1 MSKKSA
7 SKRSGLFFFF
17 VGAFLVAVVIQSNLP
32 KNPITCANT
41 RSCSAN
47 PLLSVV
53 YNEMGIFNGQ
63 KIMPPLI
70 SLLPDAQEFVLGAS
84 NPSVE
89 KHIYVDLSKQKLY
102 AYEDD
107 TLFMETSISSGKWF
121 PTPVGEYEIW
131 VKLKST
137 RMSGGVG
144 DDYYD
149 LPNVPYVLFFYNKD
163 VSQATGF
170 SLHGAYWHNNFGH
183 PMSHGCVNMRI
194 TDAEK
199 LYHWANP
206 VTTGPTTYAD
216 RENKG
221 TKVTIYGE
229 API

>member
-1 MSKKSA
+1 MNKKS
-7 SKRSGLFFFF
+7 SSGKKR
-17 VGAFLVAVVIQSNLP
+17 FLVIFISAFSIAALVQIIVP
-32 KNPITCANT
+32 KSPVSCGNS
-41 RSCSAN
+41 RSCSSH
-47 PLLSVV
+47 PELSVQNKAV
-53 YNEMGIFNGQ
+53 GIFNKQ
-63 KIMPPLI
+63 TIIPPLI
-70 SLLPDAQEFVLGAS
+70 SLQDEQQPVLGTSDPAGK
-84 NPSVE
+84 
-89 KHIYVDLSKQKLY
+89 KHIFVDLSQQKLY
-102 AYEDD
+102 AYEDNI
-107 TLFMETSISSGKWF
+107 LFMETSISSGKWF
-121 PTPVGEYEIW
+121 PTPTGEFDIW
-131 VKLKST
+131 VKLRAT

-206 VTTGPTTYAD
+206 VTTGPTTYASK
-216 RENKG
+216 ENTG

>member
-1 MSKKSA
+1 MSKKS
-7 SKRSGLFFFF
+7 SSERKRFLLFFTLSFF
-17 VGAFLVAVVIQSNLP
+17 IAAFVQIIVP
-32 KNPITCANT
+32 KSPVSCANS
-41 RSCSAN
+41 RSCSLRPKLTVQNKA
-47 PLLSVV
+47 VGV
-53 YNEMGIFNGQ
+53 FN
-63 KIMPPLI
+63 KRSIIPPLI
-70 SLLPDAQEFVLGAS
+70 SLQEEQKPVLGTSDPAAK
-84 NPSVE
+84 
-89 KHIYVDLSKQKLY
+89 KHIFVDLSQQKLY

-107 TLFMETSISSGKWF
+107 RLFMETSISSGKWF
-121 PTPVGEYEIW
+121 PTPTGEFDIW
-131 VKLKST
+131 VKLRAT

-183 PMSHGCVNMRI
+183 PMSHGCVNMRQ